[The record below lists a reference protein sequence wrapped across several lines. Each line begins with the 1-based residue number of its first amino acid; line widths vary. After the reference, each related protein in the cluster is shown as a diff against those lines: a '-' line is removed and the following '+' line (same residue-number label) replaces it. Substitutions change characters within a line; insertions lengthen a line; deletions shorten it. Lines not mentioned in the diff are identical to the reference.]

1 LLRADT
7 HFDPERHGFRFVN
20 HFGLSPT
27 LPLLG
32 GRQLRLGQRVIGL
45 CGGMCLGAL
54 DYYHAGLPVPDME
67 HPPDP
72 GTPLYRYL
80 LQRQI
85 DSLAHPAVLMKLA
98 RWMLRDDLRLAQ
110 LTARNEFPKVQRSL
124 DRGEPVVLLL
134 LREKRLRQ
142 IEDNHQVIATG
153 YCYDPVS
160 DHLTLSLYDPN
171 HPLPAQEVE
180 ITVTLPDPD
189 VENVLQQSTGERLR
203 GFFVQR
209 YRPRTRSLPL

>member
-1 LLRADT
+1 MSRADT
-7 HFDPERHGFRFVN
+7 RFDPERHGFRFVN
-20 HFGLSPT
+20 HFVLSPT
-27 LPLLG
+27 VPLIG
-32 GRQLRLGQRVIGL
+32 GRNLRLGQRVIGL

-54 DYYHAGLPVPDME
+54 DYYHAGLPIPAIDR
-67 HPPDP
+67 PPDP

-85 DSLAHPAVLMKLA
+85 DSLAHPAVPTKLA

-110 LTARNEFPKVQRSL
+110 LTARNEFPRVQRSL

-142 IEDNHQVIATG
+142 IQENHQVIATG
-153 YCYDPVS
+153 YTYDPVS
-160 DHLTLSLYDPN
+160 DRLTLSVYDPN

-189 VENVLQQSTGERLR
+189 VEHVLQQSTGERLR
-203 GFFVQR
+203 GFFLQR
-209 YRPRTRSLPL
+209 YRPRTRGLPE